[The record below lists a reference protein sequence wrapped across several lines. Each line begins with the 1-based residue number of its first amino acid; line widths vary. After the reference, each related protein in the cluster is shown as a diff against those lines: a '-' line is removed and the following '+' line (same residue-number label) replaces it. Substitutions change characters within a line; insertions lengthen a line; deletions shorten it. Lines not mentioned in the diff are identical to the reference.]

1 MAGSIRVLIAD
12 DHEIVRQGL
21 RLFLDLQ
28 DGLLVVGEAGD
39 GAEAALLA
47 DTAQPDVVV
56 MDLSM
61 PNVDGVEAT
70 RLVREACPQA
80 KVLIVSSFVDERVI
94 PALRA
99 GADGYLT
106 KDAGAEQLAEAVR
119 AVHRGE
125 PVFCPEAVRRIAREI
140 VSSSARPTGTV
151 TVVFTDIEGSTEV
164 LEQLG
169 EERARLLF
177 RDHDDLVRSLL
188 EKHSGTEV
196 EKEGDSF
203 MLAFSGARQA
213 VQCACAIQRSLAEHP
228 IRVRMGINTGDVV
241 AEDDRYFGRTVYLAA
256 RVCAL
261 ADGRRIL
268 VSDVTRSLAGDVRE
282 VRFSDRGE
290 HALKGLTGRHRLWE
304 VEWRT

>member
-1 MAGSIRVLIAD
+1 LAAPIRVLIAD
-12 DHEIVRQGL
+12 GHEVVRQGL

-28 DGLLVVGEAGD
+28 DGLTVVGEARD
-39 GAEAALLA
+39 GAEAAVLA
-47 DTAQPDVVV
+47 ETDEPDVVV

-61 PNVDGVEAT
+61 PNVDGIEAT
-70 RLVREACPQA
+70 RLVREARPNA
-80 KVLIVSSFVDERVI
+80 RVLVVSSFADERVI
-94 PALRA
+94 PVLRA

-106 KDAGAEQLAEAVR
+106 KDAGAEQLADAVR

-140 VSSSARPTGTV
+140 VHTSDRPTGTI

-177 RDHDDLVRSLL
+177 RDHDALVRSLL
-188 EKHSGTEV
+188 EQHAGTEV

-203 MLAFSGARQA
+203 MLAFSGARAA
-213 VQCACAIQRSLAEHP
+213 VRCASAIQRALSQHP
-228 IRVRMGINTGDVV
+228 IRVRMGVNTGDVV

-256 RVCAL
+256 RVAGL
-261 ADGRRIL
+261 AQGRQIL
-268 VSDVTRSLAGDVRE
+268 VSDITRALVGDLPE
-282 VRFSDRGE
+282 VRFAERGD
-290 HALKGLTGRHRLWE
+290 HQLKGLVGRHRLWE